1 MLLREAQKNSAAA
14 AAVAAAGG
22 VPGSSNISQMKKK
35 SPSSHSLYNYKEN
48 GKCRNTDLWPPNEN
62 SEL

>member
-22 VPGSSNISQMKKK
+22 VPGGPSISQMKKK

-48 GKCRNTDLWPPNEN
+48 GKWKYNDYRA
-62 SEL
+62 S